1 MRTLIYFKA
10 KLHVLNENENV
21 VCFIAI
27 LTQRVYFS
35 SRNLIGRFVGVL
47 LKDDAEKQ
55 HIEDQSG
62 KLHLSI
68 SCYQVKCLTHW
79 NMIYVHKKIRRRFIN
94 LNKNLFS
101 KMSEIKKKLIKEN
114 IYRCIL
120 NRTWLGLRKFKSY
133 QHVFL

>member
-1 MRTLIYFKA
+1 MRTATCWICSKTVMYNLQLPTKNAYILFKYVHLNMRTLIYFKA

-55 HIEDQSG
+55 HIEDPSG

-68 SCYQVKCLTHW
+68 SCYQVKCLTH
-79 NMIYVHKKIRRRFIN
+79 
-94 LNKNLFS
+94 
-101 KMSEIKKKLIKEN
+101 
-114 IYRCIL
+114 
-120 NRTWLGLRKFKSY
+120 
-133 QHVFL
+133 

>member
-1 MRTLIYFKA
+1 
-10 KLHVLNENENV
+10 
-21 VCFIAI
+21 
-27 LTQRVYFS
+27 
-35 SRNLIGRFVGVL
+35 
-47 LKDDAEKQ
+47 
-55 HIEDQSG
+55 
-62 KLHLSI
+62 
-68 SCYQVKCLTHW
+68 
-79 NMIYVHKKIRRRFIN
+79 MIYVHKKIRRRFIN